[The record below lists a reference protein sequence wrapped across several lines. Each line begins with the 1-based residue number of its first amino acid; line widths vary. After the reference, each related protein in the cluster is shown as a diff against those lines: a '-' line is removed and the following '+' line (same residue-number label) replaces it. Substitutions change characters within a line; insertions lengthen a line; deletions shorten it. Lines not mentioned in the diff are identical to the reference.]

1 MNDRIY
7 IEGGHQLQ
15 GKYSDTGLKKCAL
28 PMNAASLLHR
38 GVSVLKG
45 CPRIADVFCME
56 EILQKLGAVTWWE
69 DHDLYMDCENAGK
82 WSVPFEFTGRM
93 RSSRDSSWSASRKKW
108 ERKPWLSRW
117 VRDREKTY

>member
-7 IEGGHQLQ
+7 IEGGHQLKGSIRIQ
-15 GKYSDTGLKKCAL
+15 GSKNAAL
-28 PMNAASLLHR
+28 PMMAASLLHR

-69 DHDLYMDCENAGK
+69 DHDLY
-82 WSVPFEFTGRM
+82 
-93 RSSRDSSWSASRKKW
+93 
-108 ERKPWLSRW
+108 LSLIHI
-117 VRDREKTY
+117 

>member
-7 IEGGHQLQ
+7 IEGGHQLKGSIRIQ
-15 GKYSDTGLKKCAL
+15 GSKNAAL
-28 PMNAASLLHR
+28 PMMAASLLHR

-69 DHDLYMDCENAGK
+69 DHDLYLDCTHADGSHGQFLLNLQG
-82 WSVPFEFTGRM
+82 G
-93 RSSRDSSWSASRKKW
+93 
-108 ERKPWLSRW
+108 
-117 VRDREKTY
+117 

>member
-7 IEGGHQLQ
+7 IEGGHQLKGSIRIQ
-15 GKYSDTGLKKCAL
+15 GSKNAAL
-28 PMNAASLLHR
+28 PMMAASLLHR

-93 RSSRDSSWSASRKKW
+93 RSSVILL
-108 ERKPWLSRW
+108 ERFSQEMGKEALAIQ
-117 VRDREKTY
+117 VGA